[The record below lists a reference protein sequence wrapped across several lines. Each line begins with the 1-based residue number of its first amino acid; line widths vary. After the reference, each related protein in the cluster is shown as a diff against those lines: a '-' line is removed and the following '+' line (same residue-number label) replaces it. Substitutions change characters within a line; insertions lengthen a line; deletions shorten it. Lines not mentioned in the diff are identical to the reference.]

1 MKRRQHIH
9 AKHGGGSAG
18 QMQYAQS
25 QKRNPR
31 LRRPQIKNSMSTDTT
46 TKKWYQSKIFLL
58 GVVMALVGA
67 TDFAFGWLSGQ
78 GVSADQVSIIQ
89 NTLPGVADGV
99 KDAVEA
105 RNYFQII
112 TVVGGFITSIWRY
125 WFTSGAKL
133 TT

>member
-1 MKRRQHIH
+1 
-9 AKHGGGSAG
+9 
-18 QMQYAQS
+18 
-25 QKRNPR
+25 
-31 LRRPQIKNSMSTDTT
+31 MSTDTT

-58 GVVMALVGA
+58 GLVMALVGA
-67 TDFAFGWLSGQ
+67 TDLSFGWLSGQ
-78 GVSADQVSIIQ
+78 GVTADQVNIIQ

-99 KDAVEA
+99 KDAVES

-125 WFTSGAKL
+125 WFTAGAKL